1 VSTELGGDAP
11 LARAVVCVPARNEA
25 LTLPRLIRSLAGQN
39 GASPESRLRVV
50 VLANNCT
57 DDTVAVLDAL
67 GHGPIGATLRLRV
80 VEASLAPEVAHVGT
94 ARSMAL
100 DAGRAWLND
109 EGVAD
114 GVLLSTDADAVAP
127 PDWVSANLAALDGA
141 ELVGG
146 RLVIDPEAERPDPA
160 VADLHARIERYWA
173 GVRALEDLIDPPP
186 HDPAPRH
193 GDHVAASLA
202 LRASLYEAVGGL
214 PLLACG
220 EDNALVARVRR
231 AGGRVRHCPAVS
243 IAVSDRAAGRVEGGM
258 ATEMLRRA
266 RVAGGQEGYVLPP
279 ARLWLALIE
288 RRRDWRLA
296 WEAGDGWPDALRR
309 LGLPQ
314 AVIDA
319 MAAGIADEPCP
330 NAIAFV
336 ERLDALAGAPGPE
349 PEAQPLDRVLTDLDA
364 LRLRLLAEGH
374 GTPVGAAPAA

>member
-1 VSTELGGDAP
+1 MTTEHGGTAP
-11 LARAVVCVPARNEA
+11 LARVVVCVPARNET
-25 LTLPRLIRSLAGQN
+25 LTLPRLIRSLADQA
-39 GASPESRLRVV
+39 GASPEARLRVV

-57 DDTVAVLDAL
+57 DRTVAVLEAL
-67 GHGPIGATLRLRV
+67 AHDPIGATLRLRV
-80 VEASLAPEVAHVGT
+80 IEASLAPEVAHVGT
-94 ARSMAL
+94 ARRMAL
-100 DAGRAWLND
+100 EAGRAWLED
-109 EGVAD
+109 EGVTD
-114 GVLLSTDADAVAP
+114 GVLMSTDADAVAP
-127 PDWVSANLAALDGA
+127 PNWVSANLAALEGA
-141 ELVGG
+141 DLVGG
-146 RLVIDPEAERPDPA
+146 RLVIDPEAEGPA
-160 VADLHARIERYWA
+160 PVVADLHARIERYWA

-202 LRASLYEAVGGL
+202 LRADLYEAVGGL

-243 IAVSDRAAGRVEGGM
+243 IAVSDRAAGRVDGGM

-266 RVAGGQEGYVLPP
+266 RVAEGREGYFLPP
-279 ARLWLALIE
+279 ARFWLALIE
-288 RRRDWRLA
+288 RRRDWRRA
-296 WEAGDGWPDALRR
+296 WESGADWPDALRR

-319 MAAGIADEPCP
+319 MVTEIAAEPCP

-336 ERLDALAGAPGPE
+336 ERLDGLAGALGPE
-349 PEAQPLDRVLTDLDA
+349 PEPQPLDQALADLDA

-374 GTPVGAAPAA
+374 GTPVGAMPAA